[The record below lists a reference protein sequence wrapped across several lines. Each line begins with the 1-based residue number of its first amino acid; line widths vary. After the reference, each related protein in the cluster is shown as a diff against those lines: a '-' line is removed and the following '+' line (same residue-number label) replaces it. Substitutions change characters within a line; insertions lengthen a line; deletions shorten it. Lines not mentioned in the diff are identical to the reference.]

1 MMREDVGLDY
11 RDKIIK
17 IDAPPIDG
25 KTGARMI
32 HHTTEVKFSI
42 LLITVNNKN
51 FKNFLITVNMADA
64 GTKLN

>member
-1 MMREDVGLDY
+1 MEVTVNDDGQMMREDVGLDY

-42 LLITVNNKN
+42 LLI
-51 FKNFLITVNMADA
+51 L
-64 GTKLN
+64 